1 MFRAAAGA
9 NFAILAVQSL
19 MLYFYAQDAAITAI
33 RNFRGEV
40 LEWPNRAAC

>member
-1 MFRAAAGA
+1 
-9 NFAILAVQSL
+9 
-19 MLYFYAQDAAITAI
+19 MLYFCAQAAALKAI